1 MCIRLVD
8 AALFISER
16 LTAGTQEHVHH
27 IVFEPDRTP
36 HAVSVI
42 CLPRTKAHRA
52 YCRQQ
57 TFDEVKEK
65 LLVTFRRLLCSA
77 LASPHSP

>member
-42 CLPRTKAHRA
+42 CTAEDEGPSSLLPT
-52 YCRQQ
+52 
-57 TFDEVKEK
+57 TDF
-65 LLVTFRRLLCSA
+65 
-77 LASPHSP
+77 